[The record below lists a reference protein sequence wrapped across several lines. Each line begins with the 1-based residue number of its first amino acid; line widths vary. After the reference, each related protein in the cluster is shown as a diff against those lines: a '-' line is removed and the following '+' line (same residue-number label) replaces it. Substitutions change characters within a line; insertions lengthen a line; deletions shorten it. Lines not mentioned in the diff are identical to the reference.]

1 MSIITPLKT
10 TKECYDTLVKLYE
23 TKATSQKRLLKS
35 QLRSLKMESDES
47 VNSFF
52 TKISNL
58 KDKLLAIGVS
68 TDDDDRVQTVFDGLS
83 PTWEQFLV
91 VVNGHGVEPSFEKL
105 WHDCLHKE
113 SRIKTRVGP
122 VFQENLVVAANMKKG
137 KGKKFLRKNKGKGI
151 QKSKSDMSK
160 IICYT
165 CNKPGH
171 YSKDCFSGK
180 RKSRHH
186 ASTTEASEEPQG
198 KRSRESNTAEQKK
211 KQIILSSAL
220 TGSISNNK
228 ETWLV
233 DNGASRHMTGYR
245 CALTDLTE
253 HKSSIEVEMG
263 DETSYSIQGIGS
275 TSFRL
280 DSSTD
285 LKITEILYVPGIK
298 KNLLSVSALEDKGF
312 RVTFMEGKA
321 LLWHKDSSLESA
333 IEIGVRVGGLY
344 KLLGHL
350 IQALVHKTDNLYELW
365 HRRFGHLHY
374 GALPKLQNSVT
385 GMPDILNDHDGV
397 CRGCV
402 LGKNVK
408 SFFPSS
414 SRRSKGILDL
424 VHSDICGPMSG

>member
-10 TKECYDTLVKLYE
+10 TKEYYDTLVKLYE
-23 TKATSQKRLLKS
+23 TKATNQKRLLKS
-35 QLRSLKMESDES
+35 QLRFLKMESDEP

-52 TKISNL
+52 MKISNL

-68 TDDDDRVQTVFDGLS
+68 IDDDDLVQTIFDGLS
-83 PTWEQFLV
+83 PIWEQFMV
-91 VVNGHGVEPSFEKL
+91 AVNGRGVEPTFEKL
-105 WHDCLHKE
+105 WHDCLHEE
-113 SRIKTRVGP
+113 SIIKTRAGP
-122 VFQENLVVAANMKKG
+122 VLQENHALAANMKKG
-137 KGKKFLRKNKGKGI
+137 KGKKFLQNNKGKGI
-151 QKSKSDMSK
+151 EKPKSDMSK

-165 CNKPGH
+165 CNKPRH

-180 RKSRHH
+180 RKGRHH
-186 ASTTEASEEPQG
+186 ASIAEASEEPQS

-211 KQIILSSAL
+211 KQIILISAL

-233 DNGASRHMTGYR
+233 DSGASRQMMGYH

-253 HKSSIEVEMG
+253 HKCSVEVEMG

-280 DSSTD
+280 DSGTD
-285 LKITEILYVPGIK
+285 LKITEILYIPGIK
-298 KNLLSVSALEDKGF
+298 KNLLFVLALEDKGF
-312 RVTFMEGKA
+312 WATFMEGKA
-321 LLWHKDSSLESA
+321 LLWHKDSSLKSA

-350 IQALVHKTDNLYELW
+350 IQALVHKTVNLCELW

-374 GALPKLQNSVT
+374 GALPKL
-385 GMPDILNDHDGV
+385 
-397 CRGCV
+397 
-402 LGKNVK
+402 
-408 SFFPSS
+408 
-414 SRRSKGILDL
+414 
-424 VHSDICGPMSG
+424 